1 MTERETIEGA
11 LTASGGHMDKAA
23 RALRVSR
30 RTLQNRM
37 RSLGMTRKKAGRPK
51 RKLFARH
58 PKSWIAAGATAL
70 ALGVGV
76 AVAASRGRGGG
87 SSA

>member
-11 LTASGGHMDKAA
+11 LTAAGGHMDKAA
-23 RALRVSR
+23 RSLRVSR

-37 RSLGMTRKKAGRPK
+37 RSLGMTRRKAGRPK

-58 PKSWIAAGATAL
+58 PKSWIAAGTVAAL
-70 ALGVGV
+70 AVGL
-76 AVAASRGRGGG
+76 AVAARRGDG
-87 SSA
+87 SSSA